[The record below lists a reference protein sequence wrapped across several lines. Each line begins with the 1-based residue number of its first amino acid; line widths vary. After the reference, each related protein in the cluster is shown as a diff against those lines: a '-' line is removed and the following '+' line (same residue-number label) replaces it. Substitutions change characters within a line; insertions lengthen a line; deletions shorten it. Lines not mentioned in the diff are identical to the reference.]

1 MVLAS
6 LDESLARSGLDY
18 FDLYLVH
25 FPQAMQRD
33 GLLLLIP
40 RVCRSL
46 TPHAEHNKGKEAGDG
61 HPAINDAWTFN
72 QTWADM
78 EKALASGKVRAIGV
92 SNFSVKT
99 CARA

>member
-33 GLLLLIP
+33 GLLLFLP

-46 TPHAEHNKGKEAGDG
+46 TPA
-61 HPAINDAWTFN
+61 
-72 QTWADM
+72 
-78 EKALASGKVRAIGV
+78 
-92 SNFSVKT
+92 
-99 CARA
+99 